1 MFLADHHPIWPVVAL
16 VSFSVCV
23 AALAWKPGIWLFVV
37 PAGLPWLN
45 FSPWTGWLIFEEF
58 DLLLL
63 AVFAGVYA
71 RMAWAPGVALVDGRY
86 SDVRPWTERHAWS
99 DVVALVLLTALGIS
113 GVVGLSRGVGDAG
126 GFSFGWFQGYTDPL
140 NSLRIFKSLFFAY
153 LTIPLLWDAMRHSPN
168 VAGRRLGLGMVFGLA
183 VVALAALWERAAY
196 PGVLDLDSVYRVT
209 ALFWEMHVGGG
220 AIDAYLAMAM
230 PFVLWALF
238 TATGRLAWAM
248 SAALAVLAVY
258 ACLVTFS
265 RGVYVAVGV
274 SLVCGFVFH
283 SIRGK
288 HAAAEHQGASSFSA
302 GVSGRRRKAGVVLSA
317 LIAVLVGTVLIGS
330 ALWAARWA
338 RTDRDIGSR
347 LARWHDG
354 AGLVNRGT
362 ERWLGVGLGRLPASY
377 ARRVP
382 NRRKLPSEF
391 SGRVEV
397 MKSSSGSSSGVSFA
411 RISGPATVEGLGG
424 LFSLTQRVPAG
435 SSTNYRVRLD
445 FEAAVATRMEV
456 RLCERHLL
464 YDWYC
469 QSAELVA
476 EGRPGHL
483 QHWSSPLSGDELD
496 GGPWY
501 APRLAML
508 SLSTLDQGRSIDLYQ
523 VSLINSNNVEQLVN
537 RSFSEDLAHWFPA
550 AQYYFLPWHIDSIY
564 VESLIERGLI
574 GLFLFVATALAALD
588 RVLRCPRDSSPLASY
603 VAASLVGALLVGS
616 VSSFLD
622 APRVAFL
629 FFLLI
634 FFAFSRPRSNRIS
647 KSFGASG

>member
-1 MFLADHHPIWPVVAL
+1 MFLADHHPIWPVGAL

-71 RMAWAPGVALVDGRY
+71 RMAWMQGITLVDGRR
-86 SDVRPWTERHAWS
+86 SDIQASATRHFRS
-99 DVVALVLLTALGIS
+99 DVVALVLLAGLGIS
-113 GVVGLSRGVGDAG
+113 GVVGLFRGMADAG

-140 NSLRIFKSLFFAY
+140 NSLRVFKSLFFAY
-153 LTIPLLWDAMRHSPN
+153 LTIPLLRDAMRKSPD
-168 VAGRRLGLGMVFGLA
+168 VAGKRLGLGMVCGLA
-183 VVALAALWERAAY
+183 IVALAALWERAAY
-196 PGVLDLDSVYRVT
+196 PGVLDLNSVYRVT

-258 ACLVTFS
+258 VCLVTFS
-265 RGVYVAVGV
+265 RGVYVAVSV
-274 SLVCGFVFH
+274 SLVFGFIFH

-302 GVSGRRRKAGVVLSA
+302 GVSGRRRKAGVVLTA

-354 AGLVNRGT
+354 ADLVSRGT
-362 ERWLGVGLGRLPASY
+362 ERWLGVGLGRLPANY

-397 MKSSSGSSSGVSFA
+397 MKSTSESSSGVSFA
-411 RISGPATVEGLGG
+411 RISGPATLEGLGG
-424 LFSLTQRVPAG
+424 LFSLTQRVQTG
-435 SSTNYRVRLD
+435 RDTSYRVRLD

-456 RLCERHLL
+456 QLCERHLL

-469 QSAELVA
+469 RSATLSAE
-476 EGRPGHL
+476 GQPGQL
-483 QHWSSPLSGDELD
+483 QHWSNPLPGDDLD
-496 GGPWY
+496 
-501 APRLAML
+501 ARVL
-508 SLSTLDQGRSIDLYQ
+508 
-523 VSLINSNNVEQLVN
+523 
-537 RSFSEDLAHWFPA
+537 SEDL
-550 AQYYFLPWHIDSIY
+550 
-564 VESLIERGLI
+564 R
-574 GLFLFVATALAALD
+574 
-588 RVLRCPRDSSPLASY
+588 RRN
-603 VAASLVGALLVGS
+603 LLVLGRRNPG
-616 VSSFLD
+616 D
-622 APRVAFL
+622 T
-629 FFLLI
+629 
-634 FFAFSRPRSNRIS
+634 
-647 KSFGASG
+647 